1 MQGIYHLLSWLP
13 VWAFGAILV
22 LVVGLIPFGRGVFE
36 GFEYQV
42 SRSAMPGYLFLI
54 SIAMF
59 AANFL
64 KKPAFVPTIF
74 DHHLWLQWTVL
85 FLAFIFGVCFSVKTL
100 DARDGQ
106 FMDVYHDL
114 VVVPIFLSLAI
125 FLLPVIFMNGKVIDI
140 IFSLCLILLWLLLLM
155 FDLDSGRLNQRE
167 WLREH
172 YGVRFREDFPQRH
185 GNHFFSA
192 LEN

>member
-1 MQGIYHLLSWLP
+1 MVTHL
-13 VWAFGAILV
+13 GGCAILV
-22 LVVGLIPFGRGVFE
+22 FSLMLIPFGRGIFE

-42 SRSAMPGYLFLI
+42 SRSAMPGDLFLVTVVLF
-54 SIAMF
+54 AMDL
-59 AANFL
+59 L
-64 KKPAFVPTIF
+64 KRASFVLAIF

-85 FLAFIFGVCFSVKTL
+85 FIAFIFGVCFSVKTL

-106 FMDVYHDL
+106 LMDVYHDI
-114 VVVPIFLSLAI
+114 VIVPLFLSLAI